1 MADLKGSEI
10 LSVLTQKP
18 RSHRSRALNC
28 FSIKPCALSRTSV
41 SYNCGCPVKK
51 RKKIE
56 GKRESMELGQGRW
69 NNFLFKKIIVPRV
82 EARKQDQEAGS
93 YAFEYKYV
101 FNKITS

>member
-1 MADLKGSEI
+1 MADPKGSEI

-18 RSHRSRALNC
+18 RSHSFHILNS
-28 FSIKPCALSRTSV
+28 FSIKPYVLSRTSV
-41 SYNCGCPVKK
+41 IYNCGCPFKK

-56 GKRESMELGQGRW
+56 GKQKSVEPGQGHW
-69 NNFLFKKIIVPRV
+69 NNFLFKKIIVPCV
-82 EARKQDQEAGS
+82 EARKQDQETGS